1 MLIYKN
7 YMKKCV
13 KFSENNNIK
22 LIPHLI
28 EFKQVGLDK
37 ILWYST
43 EELKKRKKEN
53 IEKLFELLNLESN
66 NNI

>member
-1 MLIYKN
+1 MTNIIN